1 MTGLFVFILILP
13 QKILSSQSYF
23 KSQIRSCY
31 FSAQNPPT
39 ASHCTE
45 ENPAHHDG
53 CQGASDLSCSLLCP
67 RCPAPHAPAILVF
80 LLLIKLG
87 PVSGP
92 LCLLFPSE
100 LFYPQILSS
109 WQYLIQASADLLA
122 VSRSSADS
130 WRASAPLQPQG
141 YTLRPPPR
149 IQNMQKHVLAS
160 PWCKDG
166 KCSFHTLPT

>member
-53 CQGASDLSCSLLCP
+53 CQGASDLSSVPFSALDALP
-67 RCPAPHAPAILVF
+67 PHAPAILVF

-141 YTLRPPPR
+141 YTLRTPSKNTKYAKTCPS
-149 IQNMQKHVLAS
+149 LA
-160 PWCKDG
+160 
-166 KCSFHTLPT
+166 LV